1 MPEPILPIPIEPF
14 EDEPIELGELR
25 SLGPAGIEECM
36 QVFKML
42 LNEIP
47 VVFVRN
53 DLDSRSLAT
62 PFVPISVKELV
73 RILPMLVDKRPGTTL
88 VSDGNMSHAVSTF
101 EMRDERFIFFDPW
114 NTSSFLQEGAN
125 IAGVR
130 ARFEEQGRYSI
141 TSEEME
147 RVIVAQGITGLTKIK
162 QLITPLR
169 LDEFQ
174 KTDFYTFFHL
184 TAQGDRQQITD
195 GFRMRFKTGGFQEFV
210 DLSFELN
217 QDEGLRSGT
226 IDIRRDWLLGPLRQN
241 SCRLS

>member
-1 MPEPILPIPIEPF
+1 MPQPTLPIPIEPF
-14 EDEPIELGELR
+14 EDEPKEMGELR

-47 VVFVRN
+47 VVFVR
-53 DLDSRSLAT
+53 
-62 PFVPISVKELV
+62 
-73 RILPMLVDKRPGTTL
+73 KRPGTTL

-195 GFRMRFKTGGFQEFV
+195 GFRIRLKTGGFQEFV